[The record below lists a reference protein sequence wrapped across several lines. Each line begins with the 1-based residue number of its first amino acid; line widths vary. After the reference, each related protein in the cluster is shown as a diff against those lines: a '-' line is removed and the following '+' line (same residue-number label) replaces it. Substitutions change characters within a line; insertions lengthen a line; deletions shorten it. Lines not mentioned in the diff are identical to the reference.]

1 MALSSNKE
9 NSDFPSLVTQSNSTT
24 AADGNLLTGDSG
36 RVYALSVKNAV
47 GGGVIFIKFYDDKQ
61 PTVGTTAPI
70 FQFQCTASTTHVIT
84 SKTGLKIGTA
94 LAICMSDAGGTAA
107 GSNPSSTCE
116 YTIFGS

>member
-9 NSDFPSLVTQSNSTT
+9 NSDFPSLVTQSNATT
-24 AADGNLLTGDSG
+24 TADGNILTGDSG
-36 RVYALSVKNAV
+36 RVYAISVTNAV
-47 GGGVIFIKFYDDKQ
+47 SGLTYIKFYDDKQ

-94 LAICMSDAGGTAA
+94 LAICMSNAAGTAA
-107 GSNPSSTCE
+107 GSSPGSTCE

>member
-9 NSDFPSLVTQSNSTT
+9 NADFPSLVTQTDSGTT
-24 AADGNLLTGDSG
+24 ADNNVLNGDSG

-47 GGGVIFIKFYDDKQ
+47 SGLTFIKFYDDKQ

-70 FQFQCTASTTHVIT
+70 FQFQCTASTTHFIT
-84 SKTGLKIGTA
+84 SKSGLKISTG
-94 LAICMSDAGGTAA
+94 LSICMSNTAGTAA
-107 GSNPSSTCE
+107 GSSPGSTCE